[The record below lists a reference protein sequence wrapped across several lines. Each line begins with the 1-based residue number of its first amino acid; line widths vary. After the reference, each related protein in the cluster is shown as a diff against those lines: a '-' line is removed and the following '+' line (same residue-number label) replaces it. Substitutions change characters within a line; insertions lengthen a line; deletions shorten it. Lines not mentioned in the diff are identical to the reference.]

1 MKKAM
6 SKVLSVLMAATLVF
20 ATAGVAFADSGETA
34 APAVKSSA
42 VKTSAQKTDVLQLSE
57 KAKAAAK
64 ENVTAAAESKK
75 ITPKAEGRILY
86 NTLVTG
92 EEDPMASAIGYT
104 AADKLRSGCI
114 GYSQAVTFPAKGTFI
129 LAAYN
134 APEYS
139 TRPASFGIYTDAGLT
154 NSLSYSGYVSIEATD
169 TVVIKIPKAGT
180 YYIGAYS
187 SSYNTTDQVVL
198 GFGAA
203 YINGADRT
211 VYNGKTIA
219 VGQKDA
225 QTNYFKYKATQS
237 GYLKVLESEGYDK
250 ITLCDSSQKAL
261 SGTTYAKYAPTYGV
275 KKDKTYYIK
284 VSAGYNSDGGYQ
296 MKISNGKISEKSGTK
311 KSRAVTLKKKTT
323 KKGYILAGSSQADW
337 YKFNLTGKKTVKIT
351 VKGATN
357 DNLKVAVY
365 KGGKK
370 IGTKTFYYNTKT
382 LTLTSIGK
390 WSKGTYYIKVYRG
403 NSQSSGWYSLYWK

>member
-1 MKKAM
+1 MT
-6 SKVLSVLMAATLVF
+6 AT
-20 ATAGVAFADSGETA
+20 
-34 APAVKSSA
+34 
-42 VKTSAQKTDVLQLSE
+42 
-57 KAKAAAK
+57 
-64 ENVTAAAESKK
+64 AESKK
-75 ITPKAEGRILY
+75 ITPKAVGRILY

-92 EEDPMASAIGYT
+92 EEDPIASAIGYT
-104 AADKLRSGCI
+104 AADTLRSGCI

-134 APEYS
+134 DPEYS

-154 NSLSYSGYVSIEATD
+154 NSLSYSGSVSIEATD

-211 VYNGKTIA
+211 IYNGKTIA

-237 GYLKVLESEGYDK
+237 GYLKVRESEGYDK
-250 ITLCDSSQKAL
+250 IALCDSSQKAL

-275 KKDKTYYIK
+275 KKGKTYYIK

-370 IGTKTFYYNTKT
+370 IGTRTFYYNTKT